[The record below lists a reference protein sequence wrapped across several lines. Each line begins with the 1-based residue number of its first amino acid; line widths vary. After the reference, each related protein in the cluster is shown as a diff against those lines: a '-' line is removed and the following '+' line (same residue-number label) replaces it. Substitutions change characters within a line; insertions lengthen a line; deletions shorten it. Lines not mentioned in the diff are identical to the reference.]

1 MKFDVVDNEGS
12 ILGNVNPTVLKVI
25 GCGGGGSNAVRNMI
39 EANIQNVD
47 FIAMNTDA
55 QALSRSIAKIRIPI
69 GQKLTQG
76 LGAGGDPAIG
86 EKAAEE
92 DQDAICNALRG
103 ANMVFVTAGMGGGT
117 GTGSA
122 PVVAKL
128 AKEMG
133 ILTVAIVTTPFEWEG
148 PLRAKLAK
156 EGLEKLRNAAD
167 SVIVIPNTKIL
178 KIFTDKENATLIEQL
193 RMADDVLR
201 QSISGVAKIVTSTG
215 LINIDFADVKKAMEN
230 QKTAIFGIGTASG
243 KGRATDAATKAIN
256 NPLLEDMN
264 INGAKHIL
272 VNIVASNPTTEE
284 LQEVANIVSKS
295 AAIDVYELKPGVVI
309 DENMGDELSVT
320 VIATGFGDPDT
331 VSKENEA
338 AQEETRVEDTEKV
351 ENESAAKNENIFSL
365 NDFNALSGK
374 KPSQNASRNPVPFS
388 QGGAEKEAKPGDYGS
403 FGSVNAHR
411 GAGHYVDETDLNI
424 PTYSR
429 NLSRT
434 INFNKN
440 KQE

>member
-1 MKFDVVDNEGS
+1 MEFDVVDNEGS
-12 ILGNVNPTVLKVI
+12 ILGNVNPTVIKVI

-39 EANIQNVD
+39 EADIKNVD

-55 QALSRSIAKIRIPI
+55 QALSKSIAKIRIPI

-92 DQDAICNALRG
+92 DQDSICNALRG

-122 PVVAKL
+122 PVVARL

-133 ILTVAIVTTPFEWEG
+133 ILTVAIVTTPFTWEG

-156 EGLEKLRNAAD
+156 AGLEKLYDAVD
-167 SVIVIPNTKIL
+167 SIIVIPNSKIL
-178 KIFTDKENATLIEQL
+178 TAFPDLENATLIEQL
-193 RMADDVLR
+193 RLADDVLR
-201 QSISGVAKIVTSTG
+201 QAIEGVINIVTVTG
-215 LINIDFADVKKAMEN
+215 VINIDFADVKKAIEN
-230 QKTAIFGIGTASG
+230 QKTTLFGMGSASG
-243 KGRATDAATKAIN
+243 KGRATEAATNAIN
-256 NPLLEDMN
+256 NPMLEDMN
-264 INGAKHIL
+264 IDGAKHIL
-272 VNIVASNPTTEE
+272 VNVIASNPTTEE
-284 LQEVANIVSKS
+284 LQEIATIVSKS
-295 AAIDVYELKPGVVI
+295 AAIDVYELKQGVVI
-309 DENMGDELSVT
+309 DPDKGDELSVT
-320 VIATGFGDPDT
+320 VIATGFGDSNR
-331 VSKENEA
+331 VSKENEV
-338 AQEETRVEDTEKV
+338 AQDEAKTEEVEKG
-351 ENESAAKNENIFSL
+351 ENEGAKNENFISL
-365 NDFNALSGK
+365 SDFNALSSK
-374 KPSQNASRNPVPFS
+374 KTSQSPSRNPLLFS
-388 QGGAEKEAKPGDYGS
+388 QGEDEKEAKPGDYGS
-403 FGSVNAHR
+403 FGSVNANKKM
-411 GAGHYVDETDLNI
+411 GHYVDENDLSV

>member
-1 MKFDVVDNEGS
+1 MEFDVVDNEGS
-12 ILGNVNPTVLKVI
+12 ILGNVNPTVIKVI

-39 EANIQNVD
+39 EADIKNVD

-55 QALSRSIAKIRIPI
+55 QALSKSIAKIRIPI

-92 DQDAICNALRG
+92 DQDSICNALRG

-122 PVVAKL
+122 PVVARL

-133 ILTVAIVTTPFEWEG
+133 ILTVAIVTTPFTWEG

-156 EGLEKLRNAAD
+156 AGLEKLYDAVD
-167 SVIVIPNTKIL
+167 SIIVIPNSKIL
-178 KIFTDKENATLIEQL
+178 TAFPDLENATLIEQL
-193 RMADDVLR
+193 RLADDVLR
-201 QSISGVAKIVTSTG
+201 QAIEGVINIVTVTG
-215 LINIDFADVKKAMEN
+215 VINIDFADVKKAIEN
-230 QKTAIFGIGTASG
+230 QKTTLFGMGSASG
-243 KGRATDAATKAIN
+243 KGRATEAATNAIN
-256 NPLLEDMN
+256 NPMLEDMN
-264 INGAKHIL
+264 IDGAKHIL
-272 VNIVASNPTTEE
+272 VNVIASNPTTEE
-284 LQEVANIVSKS
+284 LQEIATIVSKS
-295 AAIDVYELKPGVVI
+295 AAIDVYELKQGVVI
-309 DENMGDELSVT
+309 DPDKGDELSVT
-320 VIATGFGDPDT
+320 VIATGFGDSNR
-331 VSKENEA
+331 VSKENEV
-338 AQEETRVEDTEKV
+338 AQDEAKAEEVEKG
-351 ENESAAKNENIFSL
+351 ENEGAKNENFISL
-365 NDFNALSGK
+365 SDFNALSSK
-374 KPSQNASRNPVPFS
+374 KTSQSPSRNSLLFS
-388 QGGAEKEAKPGDYGS
+388 QGEDEKEAKPGDYGS
-403 FGSVNAHR
+403 FGSVNANKKM
-411 GAGHYVDETDLNI
+411 GHYVDENDLSV

>member
-1 MKFDVVDNEGS
+1 MEFDVVDNEGS
-12 ILGNVNPTVLKVI
+12 ILGNVNPTVIKVI

-39 EANIQNVD
+39 EADIKNVD

-55 QALSRSIAKIRIPI
+55 QALSKSIAKIRIPI

-92 DQDAICNALRG
+92 DQDSICNALRG

-122 PVVAKL
+122 PVVARL

-133 ILTVAIVTTPFEWEG
+133 ILTVAIVTTPFTWEG

-156 EGLEKLRNAAD
+156 AGLEKLYDAVD
-167 SVIVIPNTKIL
+167 SIIVIPNSKIL
-178 KIFTDKENATLIEQL
+178 TAFPDLENATLIEQL
-193 RMADDVLR
+193 RLADDVLR
-201 QSISGVAKIVTSTG
+201 QAIEGVINIVTVTG
-215 LINIDFADVKKAMEN
+215 VINIDFADVKKAIEN
-230 QKTAIFGIGTASG
+230 QKTTLFGMGSASG
-243 KGRATDAATKAIN
+243 KGRATEAATNAIN
-256 NPLLEDMN
+256 NPMLEDMN
-264 INGAKHIL
+264 IDGAKHIL
-272 VNIVASNPTTEE
+272 VNVIASNPTTEE
-284 LQEVANIVSKS
+284 LQEIATIVSKS
-295 AAIDVYELKPGVVI
+295 AAIDVYELKQGVVI
-309 DENMGDELSVT
+309 DPDKGDELSVT
-320 VIATGFGDPDT
+320 VIATGFGDSNR
-331 VSKENEA
+331 VSKENEV
-338 AQEETRVEDTEKV
+338 AQDEAKAEEVEKG
-351 ENESAAKNENIFSL
+351 ENEGAKNENFISL
-365 NDFNALSGK
+365 SDFNALSSK
-374 KPSQNASRNPVPFS
+374 KTSQSPSRNPLLFS
-388 QGGAEKEAKPGDYGS
+388 QGKDEKEAKPGDYGS
-403 FGSVNAHR
+403 FGSVNANKKM
-411 GAGHYVDETDLNI
+411 GHYVDENDLSV

>member
-1 MKFDVVDNEGS
+1 MEFDVVDNEGS
-12 ILGNVNPTVLKVI
+12 ILGNVNPTVIKVI

-39 EANIQNVD
+39 EADIKNVD

-55 QALSRSIAKIRIPI
+55 QALSKSIAKIRIPI

-92 DQDAICNALRG
+92 DQDSICNALRG

-122 PVVAKL
+122 PVVARL

-133 ILTVAIVTTPFEWEG
+133 ILTVAIVTTPFTWEG

-156 EGLEKLRNAAD
+156 AGLEKLYDAVD
-167 SVIVIPNTKIL
+167 SIIVIPNSKIL
-178 KIFTDKENATLIEQL
+178 TAFPDLENATLIEQL
-193 RMADDVLR
+193 RLADDVLR
-201 QSISGVAKIVTSTG
+201 QAIEGVINIVTVTG
-215 LINIDFADVKKAMEN
+215 VINIDFADVKKAIEN
-230 QKTAIFGIGTASG
+230 QKTTLFGMGSASG
-243 KGRATDAATKAIN
+243 KGRATEAATKAIN
-256 NPLLEDMN
+256 NPMLEDMN
-264 INGAKHIL
+264 IDGAKHIL
-272 VNIVASNPTTEE
+272 VNVIASNPTTEE
-284 LQEVANIVSKS
+284 LQEIATIVSKS
-295 AAIDVYELKPGVVI
+295 AAIDVYELKQGVVI
-309 DENMGDELSVT
+309 DPDKGDELSVT
-320 VIATGFGDPDT
+320 VIATGFGDSNR
-331 VSKENEA
+331 VSKENEV
-338 AQEETRVEDTEKV
+338 AQDEAKAEEVEKG
-351 ENESAAKNENIFSL
+351 ENEGAKNENFISL
-365 NDFNALSGK
+365 SDFNALSSK
-374 KPSQNASRNPVPFS
+374 KTSQSPSRNPLLFS
-388 QGGAEKEAKPGDYGS
+388 QGEDEKEAKPGDYGS
-403 FGSVNAHR
+403 FGSVNANKKM
-411 GAGHYVDETDLNI
+411 GHYVDENDLSV

>member
-1 MKFDVVDNEGS
+1 MEFDVVDNEGS
-12 ILGNVNPTVLKVI
+12 ILGNVNPTVIKVI

-39 EANIQNVD
+39 EADIKNVD

-55 QALSRSIAKIRIPI
+55 QALSKSIAIIRIPI

-92 DQDAICNALRG
+92 DQDSICNALRG

-122 PVVAKL
+122 PVVARL

-133 ILTVAIVTTPFEWEG
+133 ILTVAIVTTPFTWEG

-156 EGLEKLRNAAD
+156 AGLEKLYDAVD
-167 SVIVIPNTKIL
+167 SIIVIPNSKIL
-178 KIFTDKENATLIEQL
+178 TAFPDLENATLIEQL
-193 RMADDVLR
+193 RLADDVLR
-201 QSISGVAKIVTSTG
+201 QAIEGVINIVTVTG
-215 LINIDFADVKKAMEN
+215 VINIDFADVKKAIEN
-230 QKTAIFGIGTASG
+230 QKTTLFGMGSASG
-243 KGRATDAATKAIN
+243 KGRATEAATNAIN
-256 NPLLEDMN
+256 NPMLEDMN
-264 INGAKHIL
+264 IDGAKHIL
-272 VNIVASNPTTEE
+272 VNVIASNPTTEE
-284 LQEVANIVSKS
+284 LQEIATIVSKS
-295 AAIDVYELKPGVVI
+295 AAIDVYELKQGVVI
-309 DENMGDELSVT
+309 DPDKGDELSVT
-320 VIATGFGDPDT
+320 VIATGFGDSNR
-331 VSKENEA
+331 VSKENEV
-338 AQEETRVEDTEKV
+338 AQDEAKAEEVEKG
-351 ENESAAKNENIFSL
+351 ENEGAKNENFISL
-365 NDFNALSGK
+365 SDFNALSSK
-374 KPSQNASRNPVPFS
+374 KSSQSPSRNPLLFS
-388 QGGAEKEAKPGDYGS
+388 QGEDEKEAKPGDYGS
-403 FGSVNAHR
+403 FGSVNANKKM
-411 GAGHYVDETDLNI
+411 GHYVDENDLSV

>member
-1 MKFDVVDNEGS
+1 MEFDVVDNEGS
-12 ILGNVNPTVLKVI
+12 ILGNVNPTVIKVI

-39 EANIQNVD
+39 EADIKNVD

-55 QALSRSIAKIRIPI
+55 QALSKSIAKIRIPI

-92 DQDAICNALRG
+92 DQDSICNALRG

-122 PVVAKL
+122 PVVARL

-133 ILTVAIVTTPFEWEG
+133 ILTVAIVTTPFTWEG

-156 EGLEKLRNAAD
+156 AGLEKLYDAVD
-167 SVIVIPNTKIL
+167 SIIVIPNSKIL
-178 KIFTDKENATLIEQL
+178 TAFPDLENATLIEQL
-193 RMADDVLR
+193 RLADDVLR
-201 QSISGVAKIVTSTG
+201 QAIEGVINIVTVTG
-215 LINIDFADVKKAMEN
+215 VINIDFADVKKAIEN
-230 QKTAIFGIGTASG
+230 QKTTLFGMGAASG
-243 KGRATDAATKAIN
+243 KGRATEAATKAIN
-256 NPLLEDMN
+256 NPMLEDMN
-264 INGAKHIL
+264 IDGAKHIL
-272 VNIVASNPTTEE
+272 VNVIASNPTTEE
-284 LQEVANIVSKS
+284 LQEIATIVSKS
-295 AAIDVYELKPGVVI
+295 AAIDVYELKQGVVI
-309 DENMGDELSVT
+309 DPDKGDELSVT
-320 VIATGFGDPDT
+320 VIATGFGDSNR
-331 VSKENEA
+331 VSKENEV
-338 AQEETRVEDTEKV
+338 AQDEAKAEEVEKG
-351 ENESAAKNENIFSL
+351 ENEGAKNENFISL
-365 NDFNALSGK
+365 SDFNALSSK
-374 KPSQNASRNPVPFS
+374 KTSQSPSRNPLLFS
-388 QGGAEKEAKPGDYGS
+388 QGEDEKEAKPGDYGS
-403 FGSVNAHR
+403 FGSVNANKKM
-411 GAGHYVDETDLNI
+411 GHYVDENDLSV

>member
-1 MKFDVVDNEGS
+1 MEFDVVDNEGS
-12 ILGNVNPTVLKVI
+12 ILGNVNPTVIKVI

-39 EANIQNVD
+39 EADIKNVD

-55 QALSRSIAKIRIPI
+55 QALSKSIAKIRIPI

-92 DQDAICNALRG
+92 DQDSICNALRG

-122 PVVAKL
+122 PVVARL

-133 ILTVAIVTTPFEWEG
+133 ILTVAIVTTPFTWEG

-156 EGLEKLRNAAD
+156 AGLEKLYDAVD
-167 SVIVIPNTKIL
+167 SIIVIPNSKIL
-178 KIFTDKENATLIEQL
+178 TAFPDLENATLIEQL
-193 RMADDVLR
+193 RLADDVLR
-201 QSISGVAKIVTSTG
+201 QAIEGVINIVTVTG
-215 LINIDFADVKKAMEN
+215 VINIDFADVKKAIEN
-230 QKTAIFGIGTASG
+230 QKTTLFGMGSASG
-243 KGRATDAATKAIN
+243 KGRATEAATNAIN
-256 NPLLEDMN
+256 NPMLEDMN
-264 INGAKHIL
+264 IDGAKHIL
-272 VNIVASNPTTEE
+272 VNVIASNPTTEE
-284 LQEVANIVSKS
+284 LQEIATIVSKS
-295 AAIDVYELKPGVVI
+295 AAIDVYELKQGVVI
-309 DENMGDELSVT
+309 DPDKGDELSVT
-320 VIATGFGDPDT
+320 VIATGFGDSNR
-331 VSKENEA
+331 VSKENEV
-338 AQEETRVEDTEKV
+338 AQDEAKAEEVEKG
-351 ENESAAKNENIFSL
+351 ENEGAKNENFISL
-365 NDFNALSGK
+365 SDFNALSSK
-374 KPSQNASRNPVPFS
+374 KTSQSPSRNPLLFS
-388 QGGAEKEAKPGDYGS
+388 QGEDEKEAKPGDYGS
-403 FGSVNAHR
+403 FGSVNANKKM
-411 GAGHYVDETDLNI
+411 GHYVDENDLSV